1 MTRKQKQMKYYP
13 KVTAAGITWVD
24 NYASEMADEL
34 EEHSLTSL
42 KLEEKLLNEEVPV
55 GKNWL

>member
-1 MTRKQKQMKYYP
+1 MTRKQKRMKYYP

-24 NYASEMADEL
+24 NYASEMADVL

>member
-1 MTRKQKQMKYYP
+1 MKYYP
-13 KVTAAGITWVD
+13 KVTAAGITLVD